1 MENLKTI
8 LSNYLIFVIV
18 FALCLVVIFAFTLYY
33 GSKSAKKSIY
43 LYGMF
48 MDYKTPQIWALT
60 MFIMQFLLLGFF
72 LITKKELSIGL
83 IVICMLFTIIGSIL
97 SKSIINVIM
106 NTILEAV
113 NLAIIYFGS
122 LVNTLRVQ
130 VGNNKYLF
138 LQIAIMF
145 AGLLFYVFTTFI
157 YVKNIRKRDKIN
169 AKA

>member
-18 FALCLVVIFAFTLYY
+18 FALCLVVIFSFTLYY
-33 GSKSAKKSIY
+33 GSKSSKKSIY

-48 MDYKTPQIWALT
+48 MDYKTPQVWALT
-60 MFIMQFLLLGFF
+60 LYIMQFLLLSFF
-72 LITKKELSIGL
+72 LVTKKELSIGL
-83 IVICMLFTIIGSIL
+83 IIICMIFTIVGSIL
-97 SKSIINVIM
+97 SKNILNIIIHTV
-106 NTILEAV
+106 LEAV

-122 LVNTLRVQ
+122 LVNTLRLQ

-138 LQIAIMF
+138 LQISIMF
-145 AGLLFYVFTTFI
+145 AGLLFYIFTSFI
-157 YVKNIRKRDKIN
+157 YIKNIRKKDKID

>member
-18 FALCLVVIFAFTLYY
+18 FALCLVVIFSFTLYY
-33 GSKSAKKSIY
+33 GSKSSKKSIY

-48 MDYKTPQIWALT
+48 MDYKTPQVWALT
-60 MFIMQFLLLGFF
+60 LYIMQFLLLSFF
-72 LITKKELSIGL
+72 LVTKKELSIGL
-83 IVICMLFTIIGSIL
+83 IIICMLFTIIASIL
-97 SKSIINVIM
+97 SKSFINVII
-106 NTILEAV
+106 NTLLEGV

-122 LVNTLRVQ
+122 LVNTLRLQ

-145 AGLLFYVFTTFI
+145 AGLLFYVFTSFI
-157 YVKNIRKRDKIN
+157 YIKNIRKKDKID